1 MNCVMLKRLVTCL
14 LSCSTAHA
22 CADMSVAQCQVVDA
36 QGVRLLSLKPLY
48 PVKRW
53 SRYRI
58 NQDRFIDLRYAYFTS
73 SVAVRT
79 TDVPHYPW
87 TFSESMIDRGTLK
100 MSGEPTPTGALAID
114 RAMSGAQVMCRE
126 DSTR

>member
-1 MNCVMLKRLVTCL
+1 MLKRLVTCL
-14 LSCSTAHA
+14 ICCSTAHA

-36 QGVRLLSLKPLY
+36 RGMRLLSLKPLY

-58 NQDRFIDLRYAYFTS
+58 NQDRFIDLRYDYFTS

-87 TFSESMIDRGTLK
+87 TFSESTIDRGTLK
-100 MSGEPTPTGALAID
+100 MSGEPTPTGVLAID
-114 RAMSGAQVMCRE
+114 RAKSGAQVMCRE
-126 DSTR
+126 DNTR